1 MSPDMLQGSIRELA
15 CDPSHDGCQQ
25 ATAEHA
31 LIALD
36 LRISHVAL
44 KHQGPGLSTGPGQ
57 TLPGLTQTHPRL

>member
-31 LIALD
+31 LD
-36 LRISHVAL
+36 MRISHVAV
-44 KHQGPGLSTGPGQ
+44 KHQGPGLANGPGK